1 MPYTK
6 VQNFL
11 DMERFHDTL
20 EVKLVVSVRDNIV
33 FNLSFQTHYQFATT
47 NIINISYLQNFKLKN
62 FN

>member
-20 EVKLVVSVRDNIV
+20 DGNWSFQVRDNIV

-47 NIINISYLQNFKLKN
+47 NIVNISYLQNFKLKN
-62 FN
+62 FI